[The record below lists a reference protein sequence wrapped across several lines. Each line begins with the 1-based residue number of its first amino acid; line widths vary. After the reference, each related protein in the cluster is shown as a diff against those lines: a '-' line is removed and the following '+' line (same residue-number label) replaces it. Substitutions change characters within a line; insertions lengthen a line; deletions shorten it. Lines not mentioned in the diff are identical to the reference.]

1 MPACRCH
8 RPPTATVFQRP
19 NMYSTS
25 VPHVA
30 HLGDWTFAAEGV
42 SHQTYANLTLTI
54 CHAVLPGAVLLMAM
68 APCDFWFFAAV
79 YKCNQFECSIVKM
92 NSEVKIT
99 QRMVFISIFL
109 SRVEC
114 VSCKLLTAQS
124 TLCCCNV

>member
-1 MPACRCH
+1 
-8 RPPTATVFQRP
+8 
-19 NMYSTS
+19 MYSTS